1 MAVKHARS
9 INVRRE
15 INRKVVVA
23 YDWVGT
29 MVIALAAFAILF
41 TCFFRVVGVKGD
53 SMLPTLE
60 NGDRL
65 LMTAD
70 CRTIQRGDII
80 VVDRYTDE
88 PLIKRVI
95 ATGGDTISIDDDGV
109 VTVNGR
115 VLNETYIQGKTV
127 LNDFTGEVIV
137 PRGYLFVMGDNRASS
152 KDSRM
157 DEIGFVSRKDVV
169 GKALFRVWPLPS
181 VGRV

>member
-1 MAVKHARS
+1 
-9 INVRRE
+9 
-15 INRKVVVA
+15 
-23 YDWVGT
+23 
-29 MVIALAAFAILF
+29 
-41 TCFFRVVGVKGD
+41 
-53 SMLPTLE
+53 
-60 NGDRL
+60 
-65 LMTAD
+65 MTAD

-127 LNDFTGEVIV
+127 LNDFIGEVTV